1 MVSPTTLEVAGDRR
15 CCPRT
20 STVSRAAAAV
30 ILIRSLTTHL
40 GEVRL
45 LRASSLTTRVAATWL
60 IPVSEA
66 ISATSTM
73 VASMSMSMPRAAAA
87 AKNAEVVTT
96 EASTTGK
103 EEEEERTC
111 SMAAA
116 RPEEAGTPSATS
128 AAESLVS
135 STKVPEEAG
144 TASTVAAAVSAVEAT
159 VSAAGETTRK
169 PSVEVAAETT
179 RKPSAGV
186 PVPSALAALPRGTW
200 PDARLTLP

>member
-103 EEEEERTC
+103 EEEEEEEERTC

-144 TASTVAAAVSAVEAT
+144 TASTVAAAASAVAAT
-159 VSAAGETTRK
+159 VSAAG
-169 PSVEVAAETT
+169 ETT

>member
-103 EEEEERTC
+103 EEEEEEERTC

-144 TASTVAAAVSAVEAT
+144 TASTVAAAASAVAAT
-159 VSAAGETTRK
+159 VSAAG
-169 PSVEVAAETT
+169 ETT